1 MMNAIDYINAETQTT
16 LHIPKVALFN
26 LEGTGFYDEL
36 RG

>member
-1 MMNAIDYINAETQTT
+1 MMNAIDYFNAEIRAT

-36 RG
+36 PG